1 MRDAAGQR
9 AQASAIWHASA
20 VQACATLPAS
30 KRSDPPIHP
39 HLHRPEPAMPNF
51 KYLSPEWAAEALRRL
66 RAELSPEKMKH
77 ITSSMMTVYT
87 HCPDGKMRAVY
98 YVLKEGAF
106 EQLTIAEGELPE
118 AEFVIKGD
126 YDTFAQISRA
136 ELKSRKALMS
146 GKLELKGNL
155 VKALSLAV
163 VVDRLN
169 EVLATIPTD
178 Y

>member
-1 MRDAAGQR
+1 
-9 AQASAIWHASA
+9 
-20 VQACATLPAS
+20 
-30 KRSDPPIHP
+30 
-39 HLHRPEPAMPNF
+39 MPNV

-66 RAELSPEKMKH
+66 RAELSPDRMKH
-77 ITSSMMTVYT
+77 VTSSMLTVYT
-87 HCPDGKMRAVY
+87 KCPDGKTRAVFY
-98 YVLKEGAF
+98 GLKDGAF
-106 EQLTIAEGELPE
+106 ADLTVAEGSLPD
-118 AEFVIKGD
+118 AEFTIQGD
-126 YDTFAQISRA
+126 YQTFAQISRA

-163 VVDRLN
+163 IVDRLN

>member
-1 MRDAAGQR
+1 
-9 AQASAIWHASA
+9 
-20 VQACATLPAS
+20 
-30 KRSDPPIHP
+30 
-39 HLHRPEPAMPNF
+39 MPNF

-66 RAELSPEKMKH
+66 RAELSPDKMKH
-77 ITSSMMTVYT
+77 LTSSMLTVYT
-87 HCPDGKMRAVY
+87 QCPDGKTRAVY
-98 YVLKEGAF
+98 YALKDGAF
-106 EQLTIAEGELPE
+106 DQLSVVEGELP
-118 AEFVIKGD
+118 AVEFSIKGD
-126 YDTFAQISRA
+126 YQTFAQISRA

-163 VVDRLN
+163 IVDRLN